1 MPLPAPILR
10 RMMFSRKI
18 VISLAIGLA
27 ASVFPAQ
34 AAFSQTMALNM
45 DNEPVAGM
53 NNPRIEASA
62 AAGSMSMHPSN
73 LYHIGPYDQIKISLL
88 NANFA
93 PRILRVNGSGCINY
107 PLAGENVCL
116 AGLTPSDAGNLLG
129 SSIKLF
135 DKTVVSV
142 EVLDF
147 ASHTIIVAGLVEQP
161 GEQQIARD
169 AVPFFVVR
177 AGLVLSPNAAS
188 VRVIRSASQI
198 AEDFR
203 LNDPKLAATYIY
215 PGDTVEF
222 Y

>member
-27 ASVFPAQ
+27 ASVLPAQ
-34 AAFSQTMALNM
+34 AVIAQSLSANV
-45 DNEPVAGM
+45 DSNSVAGR
-53 NNPRIEASA
+53 NTPKVTTSTAP
-62 AAGSMSMHPSN
+62 GSTSMHPSN

-107 PLAGENVCL
+107 PLAGENVCIG
-116 AGLTPSDAGNLLG
+116 GLTPSDAENLLG

-135 DKTVVSV
+135 EKTVVSV

-147 ASHTIIVAGLVEQP
+147 VSHTIIVAGLVEQP

-177 AGLVLSPNAAS
+177 AGLVLSSNAAS
-188 VRVIRSASQI
+188 VRVIRNASQI